1 MASLSQERVISR
13 EQKEGGKLSYVMDK
27 APALHSMVG
36 VDPRSFKNI
45 FIKMSKM
52 SKMSEMRLV

>member
-52 SKMSEMRLV
+52 SEMRLV